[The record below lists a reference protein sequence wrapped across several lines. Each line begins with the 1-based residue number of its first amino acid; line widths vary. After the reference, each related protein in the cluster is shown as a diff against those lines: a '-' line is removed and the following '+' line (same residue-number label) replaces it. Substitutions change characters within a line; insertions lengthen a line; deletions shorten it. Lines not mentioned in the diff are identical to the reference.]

1 MSTLDDDDVE
11 AIARRVVELI
21 APLLAGTSSHL
32 APAPA
37 PAPAPDEAS
46 RRLAD
51 WIHRQH
57 PDIVETLEPSPLE
70 WSAAL
75 VDAAAGTDPV
85 DVLTWAWSESCPTS
99 YWHERHRPVPAPTP
113 RESRR
118 SDPSINR
125 RYRHGPWLQM
135 LAEHRLHRAGRDED
149 LAAVDPLIADI
160 ARAINTTGTRNAA
173 ISLSSRKNAITI
185 MAEPGNE
192 PQTVLEIVRWCL
204 VEKPHWR
211 SNLTGV
217 PKPTTFRAMRG
228 DWTSAGQGFRLDS
241 IGDNELRQ
249 HVADLAKGWVWYLS
263 QTLGQDVDITSRTL
277 HRIHAL
283 LLGDDTQ
290 TAVSKTDV
298 QDTIRWICD
307 PQSGRSR
314 YYTDSFDFPRP
325 DRARKALLDM
335 RSGPPAS
342 SGVTA
347 TNSAAGDLVGDHADD
362 ELKGAL

>member
-11 AIARRVVELI
+11 AIARRVAELI
-21 APLLAGTSSHL
+21 APMLAGVTPR
-32 APAPA
+32 PAADSPTPGA
-37 PAPAPDEAS
+37 AGQ
-46 RRLAD
+46 RLND
-51 WIHRQH
+51 WIHSHH
-57 PDIVETLEPSPLE
+57 PAIVSGLEPSAAA

-75 VDAAAGTDPV
+75 VDAAGETDPV
-85 DVLTWAWSESCPTS
+85 DVLTWAWSENCPTS
-99 YWHERHRPVPAPTP
+99 YWCEHHRPVLAPTP
-113 RESRR
+113 RETRR
-118 SDPSINR
+118 TDASTNR

-135 LAEHRLHRAGRDED
+135 LAEHRLHLAGRDDD
-149 LAAVDPLIADI
+149 LAAVDGLIADV
-160 ARAINTTGTRNAA
+160 ARAINTTGTRSAA
-173 ISLSSRKNAITI
+173 ISLSSRKNALTI
-185 MAEPGNE
+185 MADPGND
-192 PQTVLEIVRWCL
+192 PQTVVEIVRWCL
-204 VEKPHWR
+204 AEKPHWR

-217 PKPTTFRAMRG
+217 PKPATFRAMRG

-241 IGDNELRQ
+241 IEDGTLRQ
-249 HVADLAKGWVWYLS
+249 HVSDLAKGWVYYLS
-263 QTLGQDVDITSRTL
+263 RTLGQDITISSRTL
-277 HRIHAL
+277 HRIHGL
-283 LLGDDTQ
+283 LLGDSTQ
-290 TAVSKTDV
+290 PAVPTTDV

-362 ELKGAL
+362 ELKGML

>member
-1 MSTLDDDDVE
+1 VSTLDDEDVE

-21 APLLAGTSSHL
+21 APMLAD
-32 APAPA
+32 AP
-37 PAPAPDEAS
+37 S
-46 RRLAD
+46 RSAADGPSPGADSQQLAD
-51 WIHRQH
+51 WVQTRH
-57 PDIVETLEPSPLE
+57 PAIAKRLESSPAE
-70 WSAAL
+70 WSATL

-85 DVLTWAWSESCPTS
+85 DVLTWAWSENCPTS
-99 YWHERHRPVPAPTP
+99 YWRERHRPVPAPTP

-118 SDPSINR
+118 SDPGSPR

-135 LAEHRLHRAGRDED
+135 LAEHRLHLAGRDED
-149 LAAVDPLIADI
+149 LAAVDPLIAEV
-160 ARAINTTGTRNAA
+160 ARAINAAGTRNAA
-173 ISLSSRKNAITI
+173 ISLSSRKNALTI
-185 MAEPGNE
+185 MAEPGND

-204 VEKPHWR
+204 SEKPHWR

-241 IGDNELRQ
+241 IDDIELRQ
-249 HVADLAKGWVWYLS
+249 HVSDLAKGWVWYLS
-263 QTLGQDVDITSRTL
+263 QTVGHDTEITSRTL

-290 TAVSKTDV
+290 PAVTKTDV
-298 QDTIRWICD
+298 QETIRWICD

-362 ELKGAL
+362 ELKGML

>member
-1 MSTLDDDDVE
+1 MSTLDADDVE
-11 AIARRVVELI
+11 AIAHRVVEL
-21 APLLAGTSSHL
+21 L
-32 APAPA
+32 APMLTGNAPRPTLDDPA
-37 PAPAPDEAS
+37 PGAAS
-46 RRLAD
+46 LHLAD
-51 WIHRQH
+51 WLQEHH
-57 PDIVETLEPSPLE
+57 PDIVSRLEPSLAD

-75 VDAAAGTDPV
+75 VDAATGTDPI
-85 DVLTWAWSESCPTS
+85 DVLAWAWSEQCPTS
-99 YWHERHRPVPAPTP
+99 YWRDHHRPVRPPTP

-118 SDPSINR
+118 NTDGANR

-135 LAEHRLHRAGRDED
+135 LAEHRLHTAGRDDD
-149 LAAVDPLIADI
+149 LAAVDPLIAEV
-160 ARAINTTGTRNAA
+160 ASAINATGTRAA
-173 ISLSSRKNAITI
+173 AAATLSVRKNALTI
-185 MAEPGNE
+185 MAETGNDS
-192 PQTVLEIVRWCL
+192 QTVLEIVRWCL
-204 VEKPHWR
+204 AEKPHWK

-228 DWTSAGQGFRLDS
+228 DWTSAGQGFGLDS
-241 IGDNELRQ
+241 IDDDELRQ
-249 HVADLAKGWVWYLS
+249 NVSDLAKGWTWYLS
-263 QTLGQDVDITSRTL
+263 QTLSQDIEITPRTL

-290 TAVSKTDV
+290 PVMSRTDI

-342 SGVTA
+342 SGISA
-347 TNSAAGDLVGDHADD
+347 TNSAAGDLDGDHADD
-362 ELKGAL
+362 ELKGML

>member
-21 APLLAGTSSHL
+21 APMLADVTPRPAADSPSPDAAGQHL
-32 APAPA
+32 T
-37 PAPAPDEAS
+37 
-46 RRLAD
+46 D
-51 WIHRQH
+51 WIHSHH
-57 PDIVETLEPSPLE
+57 PALVSGLEPSPAA

-75 VDAAAGTDPV
+75 ADAAAGTDPV
-85 DVLTWAWSESCPTS
+85 DVLTWAWSESCPTG
-99 YWHERHRPVPAPTP
+99 YWRERHRPVLAPTP

-118 SDPSINR
+118 PDASANR

-135 LAEHRLHRAGRDED
+135 LAEHRLHLAGRDED
-149 LAAVDPLIADI
+149 LAAVDALIADV
-160 ARAINTTGTRNAA
+160 ARAIDTTGTRNAA
-173 ISLSSRKNAITI
+173 ISLSSRKNALTI
-185 MAEPGNE
+185 MAEPGND
-192 PQTVLEIVRWCL
+192 PQTVVEIVRWCL
-204 VEKPHWR
+204 AEKPHWR

-241 IGDNELRQ
+241 IGDSTLRQ
-249 HVADLAKGWVWYLS
+249 NVADLAKGWVWYLS
-263 QTLGQDVDITSRTL
+263 QTLGQDIDITSRTL
-277 HRIHAL
+277 HRIHGF
-283 LLGDDTQ
+283 LLGDNTQ
-290 TAVSKTDV
+290 PAVAKTDV

-335 RSGPPAS
+335 RSGPPTS

-362 ELKGAL
+362 ELRGML